1 MDGLN
6 LELFRAT
13 RKLAM
18 IVKRE
23 KRVMVA
29 DGIEAYHKLSV
40 LYAAPLLSQP
50 PCEVDAIRKV
60 RAAAKEAVSSRA
72 QAAPEGK

>member
-1 MDGLN
+1 
-6 LELFRAT
+6 
-13 RKLAM
+13 
-18 IVKRE
+18 
-23 KRVMVA
+23 MVA
-29 DGIEAYHKLSV
+29 DGVEAYHKLSV